1 MKKYSRR
8 FLILKN
14 LINKKIYSIKNAI
27 TLLKKFNTTKFVEK
41 AEIHINL
48 IKNIEIN
55 SSIILPYSV
64 NKKLKIAIFDK
75 EIFKEKYINLGAY
88 KVGMESLYNEIEN
101 NILDFDILITLPI
114 YMPKLIKLNNILKIK
129 NLLPSI
135 KNNTITSNIE
145 ISLLELQKGKI
156 EYKSDK
162 YSNIHLIFGNTLFSE
177 NQLKENLIAIY
188 NSIQQN
194 KFKNLKNNFIK
205 SFSIC
210 TTMSP
215 SIKLDINDFKNYI
228 N

>member
-1 MKKYSRR
+1 MKKYSKR
-8 FLILKN
+8 FLLLKN
-14 LINKKIYSIKNAI
+14 LINKKIYSIQNAI
-27 TLLKKFNTTKFVEK
+27 LLLKKFNTVKFIEK
-41 AEIHINL
+41 TEIHVNL
-48 IKNIEIN
+48 NRNIAIN
-55 SSIILPYSV
+55 SFVILPYNI
-64 NKKLKIAIFDK
+64 NKKLKIAVFDN

-88 KVGMESLYNEIEN
+88 KVGIENLYDQIQN

-129 NLLPSI
+129 NLLPSV

-145 ISLLELQKGKI
+145 LSLLELQKGKI

-162 YSNIHLIFGNTLFSE
+162 YSNIHLIFGNILFSE
-177 NQLKENLIAIY
+177 KQLKENLLSVY

-194 KFKNLKNNFIK
+194 KFKNIKDNFIK